1 MSLDETT
8 VGILLRLSCKTV
20 SCVPCYLHCFN
31 TEPFRIIDTV
41 QSVDQTS
48 FLISAQVSVQRMG
61 STFEL
66 CATCTKMIVAQP
78 VEEAAIEVTLEP
90 VIMYSYA
97 RRGPLAQEL
106 IEEMA
111 IIEMRN
117 KWLGCNESHL

>member
-1 MSLDETT
+1 
-8 VGILLRLSCKTV
+8 
-20 SCVPCYLHCFN
+20 
-31 TEPFRIIDTV
+31 
-41 QSVDQTS
+41 
-48 FLISAQVSVQRMG
+48 
-61 STFEL
+61 
-66 CATCTKMIVAQP
+66 MIVAQP